1 MKRHERVCSDYDRA
15 GKLDGRTSFG
25 GGFCYTGSILGGIQ
39 VSTVAGLLLGL
50 LLGWV
55 AGVLLVA
62 FIEVWG

>member
-1 MKRHERVCSDYDRA
+1 
-15 GKLDGRTSFG
+15 
-25 GGFCYTGSILGGIQ
+25 
-39 VSTVAGLLLGL
+39 VSTVVGLLLGL